1 MLGKNAYEKK
11 GWKKVVLEDVAFN
24 FDFLNFTLIELFFS
38 WNILQRIWVFA
49 TTSNLL
55 IPISYQPDGVYLWY
69 FKLRSFDQT
78 EFIVWNN

>member
-55 IPISYQPDGVYLWY
+55 IPISYQPDGVYY

-78 EFIVWNN
+78 EFIVWKN

>member
-1 MLGKNAYEKK
+1 MRKK
-11 GWKKVVLEDVAFN
+11 KWKKVVLEDVAFN
-24 FDFLNFTLIELFFS
+24 FDFLNFYFDRAFS
-38 WNILQRIWVFA
+38 LVERIWVFA

-55 IPISYQPDGVYLWY
+55 IPISYQPDGAYLWY